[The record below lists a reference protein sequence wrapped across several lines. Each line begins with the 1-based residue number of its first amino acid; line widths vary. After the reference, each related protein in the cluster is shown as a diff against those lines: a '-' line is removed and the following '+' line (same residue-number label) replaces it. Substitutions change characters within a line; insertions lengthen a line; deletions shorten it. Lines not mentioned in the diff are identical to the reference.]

1 MSRGETPAPREP
13 FSAHDALEDA
23 ALTRLA
29 PPAEARVTST
39 PLHVHVQSLQG
50 RGSAAGLRAY
60 GQTDRASREAIGAP
74 SGRRFPVRAIR
85 TSASDGGRSHSPL
98 RGSPGLAPGSL
109 LTHPYC

>member
-1 MSRGETPAPREP
+1 
-13 FSAHDALEDA
+13 
-23 ALTRLA
+23 
-29 PPAEARVTST
+29 VTST
-39 PLHVHVQSLQG
+39 PLLLLQG